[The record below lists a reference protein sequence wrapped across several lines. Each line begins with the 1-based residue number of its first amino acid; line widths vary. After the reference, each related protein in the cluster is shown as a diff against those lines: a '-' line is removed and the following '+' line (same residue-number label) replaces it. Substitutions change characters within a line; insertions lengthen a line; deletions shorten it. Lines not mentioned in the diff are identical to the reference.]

1 MADSL
6 GCYSKEDLLMMRT
19 QWVLRKHEQNLKA
32 LMDSAEFNSY
42 WPRESG
48 AKEIL
53 LKARETNRRAWRQV
67 GRELYPRQKTA

>member
-1 MADSL
+1 
-6 GCYSKEDLLMMRT
+6 MMRT
-19 QWVLRKHEQNLKA
+19 QWVLRKHEQRLKA

-67 GRELYPRQKTA
+67 GRELYPSQKTA

>member
-42 WPRESG
+42 WPRESV

-53 LKARETNRRAWRQV
+53 HIARETNRRAWRQV

>member
-19 QWVLRKHEQNLKA
+19 QWVLRKHERDFKE
-32 LMDSAEFNSY
+32 LMDSAEFDSY
-42 WPRESG
+42 WPSGSG
-48 AKEIL
+48 AKEVL
-53 LKARETNRRAWRQV
+53 LKARETTRRAWRQV

>member
-1 MADSL
+1 
-6 GCYSKEDLLMMRT
+6 MMRT

-67 GRELYPRQKTA
+67 GRELYPSQKTA